1 MQDTILHTNHDIVN
15 THSESA
21 SESVSIKGTSQPAVP
36 YIIKPY
42 SKVSRT
48 VYSSIAK
55 TDSLVKAREDSVIR
69 VKNDSMA
76 RVKSNYGIVIED
88 PYYADN
94 VRETTSSALGKL
106 GMDGVSWV
114 YAILALIF
122 CLICFKSKGNR
133 GYIKY
138 LFTNLNTVKL
148 RHNMFDAT
156 VKESSFTFILNANW
170 VVCSGILLWI
180 GMKYWFSVLHQ
191 PLSIGVLEG
200 VGICVGLMLSY
211 KLLLLLCYII
221 SGNVF
226 SDYRTTK
233 EWVAGANS
241 ENSLE
246 SLLLFPLALLGLCYP
261 ASIQGVVWFG
271 IGVIGIGKILFIFKG
286 FRIFVKQFSSFL
298 LFLYY
303 LCTME
308 VIPIILVLIG
318 ARALMENW

>member
-1 MQDTILHTNHDIVN
+1 
-15 THSESA
+15 
-21 SESVSIKGTSQPAVP
+21 
-36 YIIKPY
+36 
-42 SKVSRT
+42 
-48 VYSSIAK
+48 
-55 TDSLVKAREDSVIR
+55 
-69 VKNDSMA
+69 
-76 RVKSNYGIVIED
+76 
-88 PYYADN
+88 
-94 VRETTSSALGKL
+94 
-106 GMDGVSWV
+106 
-114 YAILALIF
+114 
-122 CLICFKSKGNR
+122 
-133 GYIKY
+133 
-138 LFTNLNTVKL
+138 
-148 RHNMFDAT
+148 MFDAT

-261 ASIQGVVWFG
+261 ASIQGVVWVG
-271 IGVIGIGKILFIFKG
+271 LGVIGIGKILLIFKG